1 VRECDTI
8 DGLTVSAGV
17 ADNFAGVEFSD
28 EAGICAEPAQVVSS
42 GVFDA
47 DVDMQDVKSFL
58 GRPTLIS
65 VGVLST
71 TATQLFTMTASWSTF
86 SNLIPFFS
94 DRLRGVQ
101 GLRAT
106 LVFTV
111 EHSCNPFHQ
120 GMLVSCF
127 QYGTSVAYDRHSRP
141 YACTNL
147 PHVRLNVADNTMSVL
162 RVPFLAEV
170 EYWGRGF
177 NEVLLETGDFSL
189 VQVLTTPLLGSSDAP
204 AYKVYLHMEDI
215 ELIGRRPITDVATV
229 TPQAGLTTK
238 ETKSVGVASGILEA
252 SSVFARAVG
261 NHVPSLRAFS
271 STAGWFL
278 SAASKAAAAFGFS
291 KPTDLAPLNRHVR
304 FSTFL
309 EQNVDAVAPAATVG
323 GFMSNQ
329 LSVHPRTGGTEV
341 DEMAFDTIL
350 GRYSQLFR
358 GTLNTTLSHAATVY
372 ASAVCPM
379 HMWFRVQGATFPGGN
394 ISLPEFSASGNA
406 YQPTNIM
413 YFSQFFRFWTGSF
426 RYRVTFAKSKFH
438 TGRIL
443 FTFVPNSV
451 PSANTT
457 PHANAGIAPQPFLS
471 RLQPSQQSKVFDLK
485 DGNEFEF
492 DVDYIYPFPYASAN
506 NSIGTV
512 SMQIMDP
519 LINNGESSSTISYL
533 VEVCAKP
540 GFHFAGLRSPSAPVF
555 ANVGGPVVLQSGTGV
570 RKIDVSDLTVGE
582 KFLSAK
588 QLAMSATVRRFDVT
602 NAAITITTIPQWCS
616 NTTWPTAAAALDTA
630 TRDFPLNRCAMV
642 AACYAYCAGST
653 LFTFHSS
660 LTSSSAAKIYLE
672 DADFGST
679 LTARPAS
686 TYNTD
691 SRVNSISVLNSLGQ
705 PGGTF
710 LLPTLSTALRFD
722 PAGFTNLYAFGT
734 TIVSPGTNAVPGQYR
749 LIVRNNDGGNKSI
762 YIGTA
767 AADDARGVAY
777 IGPPLCLVRTSV
789 TGGTSWNTGNNI

>member
-1 VRECDTI
+1 
-8 DGLTVSAGV
+8 
-17 ADNFAGVEFSD
+17 
-28 EAGICAEPAQVVSS
+28 
-42 GVFDA
+42 
-47 DVDMQDVKSFL
+47 
-58 GRPTLIS
+58 
-65 VGVLST
+65 
-71 TATQLFTMTASWSTF
+71 
-86 SNLIPFFS
+86 
-94 DRLRGVQ
+94 
-101 GLRAT
+101 
-106 LVFTV
+106 
-111 EHSCNPFHQ
+111 
-120 GMLVSCF
+120 
-127 QYGTSVAYDRHSRP
+127 
-141 YACTNL
+141 
-147 PHVRLNVADNTMSVL
+147 
-162 RVPFLAEV
+162 
-170 EYWGRGF
+170 
-177 NEVLLETGDFSL
+177 
-189 VQVLTTPLLGSSDAP
+189 
-204 AYKVYLHMEDI
+204 
-215 ELIGRRPITDVATV
+215 
-229 TPQAGLTTK
+229 
-238 ETKSVGVASGILEA
+238 
-252 SSVFARAVG
+252 
-261 NHVPSLRAFS
+261 
-271 STAGWFL
+271 
-278 SAASKAAAAFGFS
+278 
-291 KPTDLAPLNRHVR
+291 
-304 FSTFL
+304 
-309 EQNVDAVAPAATVG
+309 VDAVAPAATVG

-492 DVDYIYPFPYASAN
+492 DVDYIYPFPYASTN

-555 ANVGGPVVLQSGTGV
+555 TNIGGPVVLQSGTGV

-588 QLAMSATVRRFDVT
+588 QLAMSATVRR
-602 NAAITITTIPQWCS
+602 
-616 NTTWPTAAAALDTA
+616 
-630 TRDFPLNRCAMV
+630 
-642 AACYAYCAGST
+642 
-653 LFTFHSS
+653 
-660 LTSSSAAKIYLE
+660 LT
-672 DADFGST
+672 
-679 LTARPAS
+679 
-686 TYNTD
+686 
-691 SRVNSISVLNSLGQ
+691 
-705 PGGTF
+705 
-710 LLPTLSTALRFD
+710 
-722 PAGFTNLYAFGT
+722 
-734 TIVSPGTNAVPGQYR
+734 
-749 LIVRNNDGGNKSI
+749 
-762 YIGTA
+762 
-767 AADDARGVAY
+767 
-777 IGPPLCLVRTSV
+777 
-789 TGGTSWNTGNNI
+789 